1 MLRENM
7 ANTEKEKFAQI
18 DLGQRLEGLNHLSKI
33 RATYWRN
40 DGKELNRFF
49 SDMRDKRDGHYEE
62 NKRVL
67 SAIFYLAN
75 IPGSRHDSEF
85 NHFTQEE
92 KQALIKAMNHIKVV
106 VSQFPKYLALFPDA
120 IS

>member
-1 MLRENM
+1 M

-18 DLGQRLEGLNHLSKI
+18 NLGQRLEGLNHLSRI
-33 RATYWRN
+33 RATYWGDN
-40 DGKELNRFF
+40 EKELARFLA
-49 SDMRDKRDGHYEE
+49 DMRDKRDHYYEQ
-62 NKRVL
+62 NKRAL

-75 IPGSRHDSEF
+75 IPHSRHDSEF

-106 VSQFPKYLALFPDA
+106 VSQFPKYLTLPN
-120 IS
+120 

>member
-1 MLRENM
+1 M
-7 ANTEKEKFAQI
+7 ANIEKEKFAQI
-18 DLGQRLEGLNHLSKI
+18 NLGQRLEGLNHLSRI
-33 RATYWRN
+33 RAIYWR
-40 DGKELNRFF
+40 DDEKELNCFF
-49 SDMRDKRDGHYEE
+49 ADMRDKRDSHCEE

-75 IPGSRHDSEF
+75 IPRSRHDSEF

-106 VSQFPKYLALFPDA
+106 VSQFPKYLVLSPDP
-120 IS
+120 I